1 MESFAKLVLSLDA
14 NYRVIWGSADEEL
27 LAKEIKKRVPNVEIC
42 PKLSI
47 EELAYLISQLDLVIG
62 PDTGPT
68 HIAWALNIPSI
79 ALYATTPGYR
89 NSFETKYNKIIESE
103 SNVNPNKIDKNDYSI
118 KNIEVEKIV
127 AIARELLIL
136 DN

>member
-1 MESFAKLVLSLDA
+1 MKELS
-14 NYRVIWGSADEEL
+14 
-27 LAKEIKKRVPNVEIC
+27 AKEIKKYAPNVEIC

-47 EELAYLISQLDLVIG
+47 EELVYLISKHDLVIG

-79 ALYATTPGYR
+79 ALYGPTPGYR
-89 NSFETKYNKIIESE
+89 NSLETGFNKIIESE

-118 KNIEVEKIV
+118 RNIEVENIV
-127 AIARELLIL
+127 EKAKELLIL
-136 DN
+136 GN